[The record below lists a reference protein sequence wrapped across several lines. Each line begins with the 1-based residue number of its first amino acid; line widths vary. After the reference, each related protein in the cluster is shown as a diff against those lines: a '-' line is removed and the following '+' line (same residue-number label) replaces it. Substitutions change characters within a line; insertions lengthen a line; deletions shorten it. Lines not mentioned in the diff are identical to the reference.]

1 MCFITLT
8 PDVLVDHDNNE
19 GNVDKGINLSSLDDN
34 KGIDEDVVEALPLIK
49 RLKRET
55 DEPEGEVI
63 SSTYRFV
70 NQFKRSVACTVNIL
84 QS

>member
-8 PDVLVDHDNNE
+8 PDVVVDHDNNE

-34 KGIDEDVVEALPLIK
+34 KGIVEDVVEALPLIK

-55 DEPEGEVI
+55 DEAKGEVI
-63 SSTYRFV
+63 SSTWRFIIY
-70 NQFKRSVACTVNIL
+70 QLI
-84 QS
+84 

>member
-19 GNVDKGINLSSLDDN
+19 GNVDKGINFSGLDEN

-55 DEPEGEVI
+55 DEAKGEVI
-63 SSTYRFV
+63 SSTWRFIIY
-70 NQFKRSVACTVNIL
+70 QLI
-84 QS
+84 

>member
-19 GNVDKGINLSSLDDN
+19 GNVDKGINLNGLDN
-34 KGIDEDVVEALPLIK
+34 KGIIEDVVEALPLIK

-55 DEPEGEVI
+55 DEPKGEVI
-63 SSTYRFV
+63 SSTCRFV